1 MILIELGP
9 TKENIMENPLSENLS
24 RRVFVKGLGFVSMG
38 LILGTLGGCE
48 QLAEAIRNRPIR
60 RRLRIGS
67 AEVDADIA
75 TYRQAVTLM
84 KALPGSD
91 PRSWTAQAGIHGVGC
106 CFTFCQHGTDHF
118 FDWHRAY
125 LFYFE
130 KISQKLTGN
139 AKFGLPYWNWNQ
151 NPDINPA
158 FLDPTSSLFLART
171 RTSMTGSSS
180 ITTAELDPIFLDT
193 NFFTFGSQIEGTPH
207 NTVHGFIDSTM
218 GTGGSALDPVFWT
231 HHCMVDYCWAK
242 WNIELGNNNTNDATW
257 INTVNSHFVDA
268 DGNPATST
276 AGITTIMPLLS
287 YQYES
292 SAIGSSPA
300 AEAIKTKAEFQK
312 LEKRIRAGA
321 NIRFD
326 IKQRIRV
333 ADRAAISIAKP
344 VSKETRLSANDFDS
358 IINSDAAT
366 ERVFVSIDF
375 AQLPPSSDFAVR
387 VFINLP
393 NANSSTPTDDPHY
406 AGSFAFFGTDQ
417 PNAPAG
423 AAGAGGDHKHQPKFL
438 VNITNTLQKL
448 KRNQELK
455 DGSPIAVQL
464 VAVPFAGKFEREDT
478 QLLLDKID
486 IITTPVIIN
495 PPPQ

>member
-1 MILIELGP
+1 
-9 TKENIMENPLSENLS
+9 MENPLSENLS

-38 LILGTLGGCE
+38 LLLGTLGGCE

-91 PRSWTAQAGIHGVGC
+91 PRSWTAQAAIHGTVSGG
-106 CFTFCQHGTDHF
+106 FNFCQHGTDHF

-130 KISQKLTGN
+130 KICQKLTGN

-158 FLDPTSSLFLART
+158 FLDSTSSLFLART

-180 ITTAELDPIFLDT
+180 ITTAELDPIFTDT

-207 NTVHGFIDSTM
+207 NTVHGFIGATM

-300 AEAIKTKAEFQK
+300 AAAIKTKTEFQK

-326 IKQRIRV
+326 IKQRIRI

-344 VSKETRLSANDFDS
+344 VSKETRLSASDFAS

-375 AQLPPSSDFAVR
+375 VQLPPNSDFSVR
-387 VFINLP
+387 VFIDLP

-417 PNAPAG
+417 PNATSE
-423 AAGAGGDHKHQPKFL
+423 HKHQPKFL

-464 VAVPFAGKFEREDT
+464 VAVPFGGKFEKPDT

-486 IITTPVIIN
+486 IITTPVIVN